1 MTSRMRELV
10 ELLGKTIQES
20 LTDSEEIANVVQEIK
35 QEGYDV
41 TLMIEASI
49 GLNELQADDDSEDG
63 DDDEQEVGSFTQND
77 LHFLRSLRISVE
89 GDEEDRPQ
97 AE

>member
-10 ELLGKTIQES
+10 ELLGKAIQES
-20 LTDSEEIANVVQEIK
+20 LTGSEEIANVVQEIK